1 MSRERHSGN
10 ATAVCCDNHLVHAV
24 AELMD
29 VIRDLCRFAAA
40 FRLVGQVAWFEALTE
55 QCGELL
61 AHRAHLL
68 TGLRHACARGTSKAP
83 QDTEWTNN

>member
-1 MSRERHSGN
+1 MSRKRHPGN
-10 ATAVCCDNHLVHAV
+10 ATPVCCDNHLVHAV

-40 FRLVGQVAWFEALTE
+40 FHLVGQVAWFEALTE

-61 AHRAHLL
+61 VHRARLL
-68 TGLRHACARGTSKAP
+68 TGLRHGCARGTSNALRG
-83 QDTEWTNN
+83 TEWTNN